1 MSRTTFGWATAV
13 AVLVIA
19 FGAFGFRPQTVAQQP
34 GSAATAKYCVI
45 DTEGTNLTVV
55 DNATNTLYYY
65 TVEPGKE
72 PGDELHLRGSIDLS
86 QVGKVVMHAKK
97 AK

>member
-1 MSRTTFGWATAV
+1 MSRTAFGWATAF

-19 FGAFGFRPQTVAQQP
+19 FGVFGFRPETVAQQP
-34 GSAATAKYCVI
+34 GSTGAAKYCVV

-55 DNATNTLYYY
+55 DNSTNTLYYY

-72 PGDELHLRGSIDLS
+72 PGAELYLRGSVDLN
-86 QVGKVVMHAKK
+86 QVGKATIQAKK
-97 AK
+97 GK

>member
-19 FGAFGFRPQTVAQQP
+19 FGIFGFRPQTVAQQP
-34 GSAATAKYCVI
+34 GATTPAKYSVI

-65 TVEPGKE
+65 TVDPGKE
-72 PGDELHLRGSIDLS
+72 PGDELHLRGSIDLN
-86 QVGKVVMHAKK
+86 QVGKAAMHAKK